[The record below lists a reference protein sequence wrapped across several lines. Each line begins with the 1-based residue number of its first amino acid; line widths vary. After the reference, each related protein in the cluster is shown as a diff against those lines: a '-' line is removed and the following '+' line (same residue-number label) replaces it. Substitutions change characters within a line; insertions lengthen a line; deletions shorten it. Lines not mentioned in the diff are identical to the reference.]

1 MAKSFVSGLDQL
13 GERMRTL
20 EPKRALGACVSAT
33 GTAARMVRDAAK
45 DNVRRSPSIET
56 GSLLE
61 AVIVKKVRKSQTS
74 LTSEHLVTVRGRGK
88 PANKKGQKIAEFK
101 GAIIGALAEYK
112 NAGSL
117 WDFRVDTDSVNNPT
131 TIAAGELH
139 ARVLIQ
145 ASPYAEFVIIDVV
158 KTPISQS
165 IAA

>member
-61 AVIVKKVRKSQTS
+61 AVIVKKVPKSQTS

-88 PANKKGQKIAEFK
+88 PANKKGQKIARAPHAHFVEEGTVKMPPEPFLRP
-101 GAIIGALAEYK
+101 ALDHNVGKAVEIM
-112 NAGSL
+112 
-117 WDFRVDTDSVNNPT
+117 VDR
-131 TIAAGELH
+131 L
-139 ARVLIQ
+139 ARRLIR
-145 ASPYAEFVIIDVV
+145 EGR
-158 KTPISQS
+158 
-165 IAA
+165 